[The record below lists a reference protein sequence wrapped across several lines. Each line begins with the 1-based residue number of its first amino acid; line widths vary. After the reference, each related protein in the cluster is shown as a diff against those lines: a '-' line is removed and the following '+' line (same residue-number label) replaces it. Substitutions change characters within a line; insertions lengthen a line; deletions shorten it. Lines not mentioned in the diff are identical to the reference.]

1 MKIATRKLLLQRKFK
16 KFTFLKYKPKS
27 EVKTVNVNNKEL

>member
-1 MKIATRKLLLQRKFK
+1 MKIATRKLLLQRKFE
-16 KFTFLKYKPKS
+16 KFTFLKYKLKS